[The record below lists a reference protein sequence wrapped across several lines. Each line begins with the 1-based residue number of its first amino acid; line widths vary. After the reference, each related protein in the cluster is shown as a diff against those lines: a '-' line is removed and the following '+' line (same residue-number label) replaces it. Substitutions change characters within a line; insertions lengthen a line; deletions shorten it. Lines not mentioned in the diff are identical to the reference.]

1 MRMHTAIVLLTLSL
15 VSTAAAADPVKGAP
29 NSYKWLVTPCENW
42 NCAAS
47 ALVTAAGDPYVIALP
62 TNSAKYSWIVLRRV
76 QGGSYYFPDDAPF
89 RLETFDEPSIAVS
102 RFMAVDRMQA
112 PITITT
118 PDRRMLV
125 IYLTEPEARTP
136 TRAVTH

>member
-1 MRMHTAIVLLTLSL
+1 MRTAIVLLTLSL
-15 VSTAAAADPVKGAP
+15 VSTAAFADPVKGIPTA
-29 NSYKWLVTPCENW
+29 YQWLVTPCESW

-62 TNSAKYSWIVLRRV
+62 TNSTKYTWIVLRRV
-76 QGGSYYFPDDAPF
+76 NGGSYYFPDDAPF
-89 RLETFDEPSIAVS
+89 RVETFDEPTLGIA
-102 RFMAVDRMQA
+102 RYTALDRMQA

-125 IYLTEPEARTP
+125 IYLNEAEPKTP

>member
-1 MRMHTAIVLLTLSL
+1 MRTAIVLLTLSL
-15 VSTAAAADPVKGAP
+15 VSTAAFADPVKGTPAA
-29 NSYKWLVTPCENW
+29 SYKWLVTPCDNW

-62 TNSAKYSWIVLRRV
+62 TNSAKHSWIVLRRV
-76 QGGSYYFPDDAPF
+76 LGGSFYFPDDAPF
-89 RLETFDEPSIAVS
+89 RVEQFDEPALAVS
-102 RFMAVDRMQA
+102 RYTSLDGMRA
-112 PITITT
+112 PLTITT

-125 IYLTEPEARTP
+125 IYLNEPEARTP

>member
-1 MRMHTAIVLLTLSL
+1 MRTTIVILTLSF
-15 VSTAAAADPVKGAP
+15 VSLAASADPAKGVPTA
-29 NSYKWLVTPCENW
+29 YKWLVTPCETW

-62 TNSAKYSWIVLRRV
+62 TNSTKYGWIVLRRV
-76 QGGSYYFPDDAPF
+76 NGGSYFFPDDAPF
-89 RLETFDEPSIAVS
+89 RLESFDEPTLAVS
-102 RFMAVDRMQA
+102 RYSALDRTFA
-112 PITITT
+112 PLTVTT

-125 IYLTEPEARTP
+125 IYLNEPEPRTP